1 MKFKSDIDIDF
12 SDRTSALG
20 VLNVVPASILRDGKL
35 VQHNSGV
42 YPTDIPYDPHTGRAS
57 IDYET
62 AENYGYTKLDF
73 LNVSLYN
80 QIKDE
85 KHLVE
90 LMEKEPEWDK
100 LYVQDFCNKL
110 IHIGN
115 HFDTLTKMPEV
126 VDSIPR
132 MAMFLAIIR
141 PAKRHLIGRKWADVS
156 KTIWERP
163 QDDNYFFKR
172 SHSVAYS
179 HLVVVHMNLLTEQER
194 YSM

>member
-12 SDRTSALG
+12 PDRDIALK
-20 VLNVVPASILRDGKL
+20 LLKHNPAGIVRDGKL
-35 VQHNSGV
+35 IKHNTGIYV
-42 YPTDIPYDPHTGRAS
+42 TDIPTDPFTGVAT
-57 IDYET
+57 IDHKI
-62 AENYGYTKLDF
+62 AEEFGYMKLDF
-73 LNVSLYN
+73 LNVSLYT
-80 QIKDE
+80 QIKSE
-85 KHLVE
+85 QHLTD
-90 LMEKEPEWDK
+90 LMTQEPIWDK
-100 LYVQDFCNKL
+100 LYDQNFCNKL

-115 HFDTLTKMPEV
+115 HYDTLIKMPEV

-141 PAKRHLIGRKWADVS
+141 PAKRHLIGRKWADVA

-179 HLVVVHMNLLTEQER
+179 HLVVVHMNLLTDFSNE
-194 YSM
+194 SN